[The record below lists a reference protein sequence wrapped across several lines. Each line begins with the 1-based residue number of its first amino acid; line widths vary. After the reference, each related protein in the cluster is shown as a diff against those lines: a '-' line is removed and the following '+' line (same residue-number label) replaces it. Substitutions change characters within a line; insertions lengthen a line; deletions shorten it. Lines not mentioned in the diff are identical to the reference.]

1 MAQTIHCDGTDHRD
15 VPADILVSRIAN
27 GDTSAWCNDHF
38 LEFCL
43 AVVQAAEAAEAELR
57 STDQAALANLE
68 GSGPGPGAAAS
79 DGDPD
84 ALGAGFPGA
93 AEPDDGPGGQAGPES
108 VQESL
113 GATETGEGG
122 EEAPEPAADALAQP
136 GGSSEPQ
143 RDAGEAI
150 PAG

>member
-57 STDQAALANLE
+57 SADQASLANLE
-68 GSGPGPGAAAS
+68 GSAPGPGELAD
-79 DGDPD
+79 DGDQD
-84 ALGAGFPGA
+84 ASASGFPGA
-93 AEPDDGPGGQAGPES
+93 AEPDDRAGDPAGPES
-108 VQESL
+108 VQEGL

-122 EEAPEPAADALAQP
+122 EEAPESAADVLGQP
-136 GGSSEPQ
+136 GGPGEPQ
-143 RDAGEAI
+143 RDPGEAI